1 MRLTVPSL
9 AQDALDIPKTAHAK
23 EEAKL
28 WKELDGMRI
37 GYSIVNL
44 VDENLTLKFGEWNP
58 RPINDGEVKKLRRS
72 LEAHSI
78 RIEESPIPLVLPRSL
93 VVDGCFSATNDGT
106 STPFVQWTDSNP
118 VVTAAGGQHRTEAMR
133 QMRAHAVDVFRKQT
147 IQKAITKLTAS
158 IQKKDNESKTAKSE
172 DDRFAAKDDVEKFV
186 SEKAMKEEELATNMK
201 MQNVG
206 IWVAVLYDEG
216 QYVISAVTL
225 DADSRRSLLS
235 CGLRSNRQVEGESQ
249 QLQVRDATIVQPTD
263 ALV

>member
-1 MRLTVPSL
+1 MPWSTEKILRV
-9 AQDALDIPKTAHAK
+9 HAG
-23 EEAKL
+23 AKHQVCAV
-28 WKELDGMRI
+28 RC
-37 GYSIVNL
+37 V
-44 VDENLTLKFGEWNP
+44 
-58 RPINDGEVKKLRRS
+58 LR
-72 LEAHSI
+72 H
-78 RIEESPIPLVLPRSL
+78 
-93 VVDGCFSATNDGT
+93 C
-106 STPFVQWTDSNP
+106 
-118 VVTAAGGQHRTEAMR
+118 
-133 QMRAHAVDVFRKQT
+133 
-147 IQKAITKLTAS
+147 S